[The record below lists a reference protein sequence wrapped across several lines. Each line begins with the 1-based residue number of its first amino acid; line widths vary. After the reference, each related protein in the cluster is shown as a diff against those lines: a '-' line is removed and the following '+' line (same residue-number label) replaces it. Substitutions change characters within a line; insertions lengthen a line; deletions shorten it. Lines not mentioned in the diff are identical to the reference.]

1 MSRGGGAR
9 FPVSGDKAAALERR
23 LQALGIREE
32 DLEETFVTSGGKGG
46 QNVNKVATCVVL
58 LHGPSG
64 TQIKCQKARTQ
75 GLNRY
80 LARQLLADRIE
91 SARLGEQ
98 SQREQEAERIRRQK
112 RRRSRRARN
121 KMLAD
126 KHAVSAKK
134 ALRTSPGRDD

>member
-1 MSRGGGAR
+1 LSRGGGAR
-9 FPVSGDKAAALERR
+9 FPVSSEKAAALDRR

-32 DLEETFVTSGGKGG
+32 DLHETFVASGGKGG

-58 LHGPSG
+58 VHGPSG

-80 LARQLLADRIE
+80 LARQLLAERIE
-91 SARLGEQ
+91 SARLGAKAE
-98 SQREQEAERIRRQK
+98 REQEAERIRRQK
-112 RRRSRRARN
+112 RKRSRRARL

-126 KHAVSAKK
+126 KHAVSRKK
-134 ALRTSPGRDD
+134 ALRASPGGDD

>member
-1 MSRGGGAR
+1 MSRAGGSR
-9 FPVSGDKAAALERR
+9 FPVSSEKAAALESR
-23 LQALGIREE
+23 LQALGIREQ
-32 DLEETFVTSGGKGG
+32 DLDEKFVHSGGKGG

-58 LHGPSG
+58 SHGPSG

-91 SARLGEQ
+91 SATLGARAE
-98 SQREQEAERIRRQK
+98 REQEASKVRRQK
-112 RRRSRRARN
+112 RRRSRRARI

-126 KHAVSAKK
+126 KRAVSKKK
-134 ALRTSPGRDD
+134 ALRAPPASGD